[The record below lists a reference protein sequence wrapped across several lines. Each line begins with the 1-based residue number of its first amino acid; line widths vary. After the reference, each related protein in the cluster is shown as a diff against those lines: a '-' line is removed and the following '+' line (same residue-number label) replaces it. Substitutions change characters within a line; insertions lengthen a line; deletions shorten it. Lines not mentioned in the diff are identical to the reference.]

1 MNPCELNR
9 IFDYILPFVGYNVTN
24 YVETTGGRFME
35 STYITAIHIKHVRYL
50 REIQIPI
57 SANTRKNL
65 ILTES
70 SKSPASSAWSAKR
83 WVGDL
88 LVSGGVQ
95 TPPDKPRSGYEVMS
109 K

>member
-1 MNPCELNR
+1 MRENP
-9 IFDYILPFVGYNVTN
+9 T
-24 YVETTGGRFME
+24 
-35 STYITAIHIKHVRYL
+35 
-50 REIQIPI
+50 I
-57 SANTRKNL
+57 SANEIAERLNMKAESVRYRNKL
-65 ILTES
+65 MKQLFLTES
-70 SKSPASSAWSAKR
+70 SKSPASSAWSAQR